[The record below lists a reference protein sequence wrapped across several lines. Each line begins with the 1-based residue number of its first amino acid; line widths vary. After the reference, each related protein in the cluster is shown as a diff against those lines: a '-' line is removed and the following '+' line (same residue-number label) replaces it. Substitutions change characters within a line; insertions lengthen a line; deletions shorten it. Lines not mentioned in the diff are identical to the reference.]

1 MGQDQHHRCWVLWCS
16 RRSRSSHSASAR
28 ISASSCSAGAQSGAG
43 SRQLHARACSRPQQ
57 PRRPFPP
64 AQQDL
69 TPRVMAPTRT
79 AAAVAAAA
87 AALCLLLAAAP
98 AAAFTKPDQLELITA
113 FRDAM
118 LARPGQ
124 VNWTKALAS
133 WTCPTPADNSVGG
146 TCDPCGQQVGCKL
159 KLWQRACAI
168 TVAACSALAAVGSAR
183 CMHAR
188 LAWRQPGTTAFHRPL
203 PCCLHFNNS
212 QVWGNWEHL
221 ACRGERIA
229 EDKYRVSGMRWVLGA
244 GCRPCCWAAARRCR
258 GAGREAALGA
268 AAAVPTRLQP
278 LGVPPALSPARPY
291 CDASSVYLGT
301 LCRCLVTASSPTS
314 TSLVGVGRL
323 VARPALPG

>member
-1 MGQDQHHRCWVLWCS
+1 
-16 RRSRSSHSASAR
+16 
-28 ISASSCSAGAQSGAG
+28 
-43 SRQLHARACSRPQQ
+43 
-57 PRRPFPP
+57 
-64 AQQDL
+64 
-69 TPRVMAPTRT
+69 MAPTRT

-159 KLWQRACAI
+159 WQCVRAI
-168 TVAACSALAAVGSAR
+168 TLAACSALAAAERAR
-183 CMHAR
+183 CKRASPD
-188 LAWRQPGTTAFHRPL
+188 WRQPGTTACHHTLPL
-203 PCCLHFNNS
+203 LPLHPAS

-229 EDKYRVSGMRWVLGA
+229 EDKYRVSGVTHSHWVLCGGPA
-244 GCRPCCWAAARRCR
+244 
-258 GAGREAALGA
+258 AGRQQFAAEGRGGRWNWGGGSGA
-268 AAAVPTRLQP
+268 HPPSTVGCAASP
-278 LGVPPALSPARPY
+278 LTCSFLLR
-291 CDASSVYLGT
+291 
-301 LCRCLVTASSPTS
+301 
-314 TSLVGVGRL
+314 
-323 VARPALPG
+323 